1 VREVMTPRP
10 NIVAISSDA
19 TLEQLRQLV
28 INEQYSRIPVYE
40 RDIDHIAGF
49 VHVRDM
55 FEVEE
60 EARERRMVRELVRSL
75 LFVPETKPVSDLMRQ
90 MQRENTHMVIV
101 VDEYGNTA
109 GLATM
114 EDLLEVIIGEIRD
127 EHEPDSDVTKDG
139 RGGCI
144 VSGSFD
150 LDRVGDLFPA
160 FHREEDIEST
170 TVAGWLASGWDACP
184 GPGRWWIEMASASR
198 CWPATICASARFA
211 LPSLKRWPMSSSF
224 RSGFVS
230 LVGRP
235 NTGKSTL
242 LNALVGQK
250 VAIVADKPQTTRTS
264 IQGVVTRPEA
274 QIVFVD
280 TPGIHKA
287 DSPLNKR
294 MMDAVRAALEER
306 DLLLLVVDATQPV
319 GEEDRRAVDLV
330 RKSGTPV
337 VLVLNKIDLV
347 KEKARLLPLISQY
360 KEIHE
365 FADYLPVSAVKGDG
379 LEDLRQAILARLPEG
394 PAYFPEDYVT
404 DQPERYLAAELIR
417 EKVLHATRKEV
428 PHAVARDSGQVGRN
442 AHHHP
447 DLRHHPRGARGPEGH
462 RHRNRGRHAQEDR
475 HAGASGDGAFVRS
488 ENLSGPARAR
498 GAGVARKARLPERAG
513 LAYNGR

>member
-1 VREVMTPRP
+1 
-10 NIVAISSDA
+10 
-19 TLEQLRQLV
+19 
-28 INEQYSRIPVYE
+28 
-40 RDIDHIAGF
+40 
-49 VHVRDM
+49 
-55 FEVEE
+55 
-60 EARERRMVRELVRSL
+60 
-75 LFVPETKPVSDLMRQ
+75 
-90 MQRENTHMVIV
+90 
-101 VDEYGNTA
+101 
-109 GLATM
+109 
-114 EDLLEVIIGEIRD
+114 
-127 EHEPDSDVTKDG
+127 
-139 RGGCI
+139 
-144 VSGSFD
+144 
-150 LDRVGDLFPA
+150 
-160 FHREEDIEST
+160 
-170 TVAGWLASGWDACP
+170 
-184 GPGRWWIEMASASR
+184 
-198 CWPATICASARFA
+198 
-211 LPSLKRWPMSSSF
+211 MSSSF

-264 IQGVVTRPEA
+264 IQAVLTRPEA

-306 DLLLLVVDATQPV
+306 DLLLLVVDATQPI

-330 RKSGTPV
+330 SKSGTPV

-360 KEIHE
+360 KEFHE

-379 LEDLRQAILARLPEG
+379 LEDLRQAILTRLPEG

-428 PHAVARDSGQVGRN
+428 PHAVAVIVDQWEETPTITRIYATIRVEREGQKAIVIGTGGAMLKKIGTLARQEMERLFGVRIYLDLHVRVEPGWREKPAFLN
-442 AHHHP
+442 AL
-447 DLRHHPRGARGPEGH
+447 DWRTMTGK
-462 RHRNRGRHAQEDR
+462 D
-475 HAGASGDGAFVRS
+475 DF
-488 ENLSGPARAR
+488 
-498 GAGVARKARLPERAG
+498 
-513 LAYNGR
+513 